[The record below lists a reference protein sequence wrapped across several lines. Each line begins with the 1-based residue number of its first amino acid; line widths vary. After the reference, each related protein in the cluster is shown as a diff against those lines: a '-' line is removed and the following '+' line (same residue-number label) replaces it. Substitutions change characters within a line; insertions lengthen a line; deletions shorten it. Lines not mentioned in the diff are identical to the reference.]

1 MQFLSSSGLEE
12 GSEWRV
18 GEEGWVIWPLQVEEC
33 ILEAVGGD
41 LAWADCFACLD
52 QVPGT

>member
-1 MQFLSSSGLEE
+1 MSSSGLQE

-33 ILEAVGGD
+33 ILETLGVD
-41 LAWADCFACLD
+41 LAGSDCFAGLD